1 MKDKLVYLATPYS
14 HADEEVK
21 ERRFKEASTMAAQLM
36 EAGYLVFC
44 PIAHSHPIEYY
55 GMPDLK
61 SGDWWLR
68 QDFAILKH
76 CDILMVYEMPGWNIS
91 YGVKKEIEFA
101 KEHGIPIKYIKLE
114 DVMKQRELF
123 V

>member
-21 ERRFKEASTMAAQLM
+21 ERRFKEASAMAAQLM

-101 KEHGIPIKYIKLE
+101 KEHGIPIKYIKLK
-114 DVMKQRELF
+114 DVVEQMELF
-123 V
+123 S